1 MTHGA
6 IPDLAKAPK
15 DVGHVCLESLHSVD
29 SNVVGGPVDHHPL
42 AGGQIQAVE
51 HWVACGS
58 VCSLGRA
65 TGPLW
70 ASAGARLRWRSA
82 VSRKHATASRAR
94 VRLTMSL
101 RLPSGQRTR
110 HMPRQLAS
118 GTTLGLS
125 SRLLMFCG
133 VRFWKNQAHSTA
145 SRQ

>member
-6 IPDLAKAPK
+6 IPDLAKAPQN
-15 DVGHVCLESLHSVD
+15 VGGVFQELFNSVD
-29 SNVVGGPVDHHPL
+29 RNIVGRVIDYRPL

-51 HWVACGS
+51 HWGACGS
-58 VCSLGRA
+58 VCSLGRT
-65 TGPLW
+65 TGLLW
-70 ASAGARLRWRSA
+70 ASAGARLRRRSA
-82 VSRKHATASRAR
+82 VSRKHATASRPR